1 MGRPSEERRTI
12 VSAYVADRLT
22 RERDAEGRGYVARVA
37 RATGFRGPSIS
48 TVANGKAVGDDMA
61 RAIARFWGFT
71 SYEDMRE
78 TALKWWADSHGETP
92 VRRGAPGAV
101 PTGTAPAAH
110 WPGLLAAVEAANYDP
125 RDVGS
130 VRVLFDGQDDV
141 APLTWARRL
150 DDARRRRE
158 QGLDEAEAER
168 ARLERLSRAET
179 PLDEV
184 LRARPELQSV
194 AARFDPHGPR
204 PVVGWLEFLLEEA
217 RRETKGKRRR

>member
-1 MGRPSEERRTI
+1 MSPRGDPEFGARLKEALSGAGLSQGEFERQLGVSKGYASRLISGHRGQRIDREIAARMTEILRVDPDWLFYGAVQDGSQTSRSGTPRERPSQVVTW
-12 VSAYVADRLT
+12 
-22 RERDAEGRGYVARVA
+22 
-37 RATGFRGPSIS
+37 
-48 TVANGKAVGDDMA
+48 ANL
-61 RAIARFWGFT
+61 
-71 SYEDMRE
+71 EN
-78 TALKWWADSHGETP
+78 
-92 VRRGAPGAV
+92 
-101 PTGTAPAAH
+101 
-110 WPGLLAAVEAANYDP
+110 LLSVNSYDP

-130 VRVLFDGQDDV
+130 VRVLFEGQDDV

-204 PVVGWLEFLLEEA
+204 PAIGWLEFLLEEA

>member
-1 MGRPSEERRTI
+1 MPGMGTRTSEEEFG
-12 VSAYVADRLT
+12 ARL
-22 RERDAEGRGYVARVA
+22 RQALAEAGLSQNEFEKRVGLSRGYASRLI
-37 RATGFRGPSIS
+37 RGQRGQRLDMVIAHRMVEVLRCDHDWLFLGLTPAPNRQNAAPS
-48 TVANGKAVGDDMA
+48 
-61 RAIARFWGFT
+61 
-71 SYEDMRE
+71 
-78 TALKWWADSHGETP
+78 
-92 VRRGAPGAV
+92 
-101 PTGTAPAAH
+101 
-110 WPGLLAAVEAANYDP
+110 WPGLETAIANGRYAPPDIA
-125 RDVGS
+125 S
-130 VRVLFDGQDDV
+130 VRALYEGQDDV